1 MNEDHISEDLH
12 FMIEERQGRQDYI
25 ESWFNSV
32 IGFQCSIIQ
41 YLLTSSKSRQLA
53 SHIQVH
59 IKECLSNL
67 HMSLSIILLQ
77 TWFHWKYSY
86 TWTRFSFSS
95 RVGHKKKKRKKKGK
109 KEKKKKKSKEKNKSY
124 CENQLAG
131 AIGHELCL
139 KTRQLARAKFTISS
153 AISWWFQSFMV
164 LQIILGS
171 MLELDDVEFLKVHL
185 PIDLVPSTSTLYLGS
200 RLEIIWSALE
210 LAFINGKPPRW

>member
-1 MNEDHISEDLH
+1 MQNDSPTIIEEQQPEEEDSDKVQESWMSIDKEEILEPEIENSHACLSLYSMNEDPISD

-41 YLLTSSKSRQLA
+41 HLLTSSKSRQLA

-86 TWTRFSFSS
+86 T
-95 RVGHKKKKRKKKGK
+95 
-109 KEKKKKKSKEKNKSY
+109 
-124 CENQLAG
+124 
-131 AIGHELCL
+131 
-139 KTRQLARAKFTISS
+139 
-153 AISWWFQSFMV
+153 
-164 LQIILGS
+164 
-171 MLELDDVEFLKVHL
+171 
-185 PIDLVPSTSTLYLGS
+185 
-200 RLEIIWSALE
+200 
-210 LAFINGKPPRW
+210 